1 MRVSVKCDIRAH
13 EGWHDRLAL
22 TAPSRSAC
30 RCSAVMLPTRLQ
42 TLRTIPVLHDG
53 EPNVLCKVLDD
64 ACSSNAHPNESPDGV
79 KQEKDVKLLLLHHSQ
94 S

>member
-1 MRVSVKCDIRAH
+1 MRVSVKCDIRACQ
-13 EGWHDRLAL
+13 GQHDRLAL
-22 TAPSRSAC
+22 AVPGRSAC

-42 TLRTIPVLHDG
+42 TLCTIPVLHDG
-53 EPNVLCKVLDD
+53 ESNVLCKVLND
-64 ACSSNAHPNESPDGV
+64 AGSSNAHPNKSPNGV